1 MPVKDFQRELFDPQ
15 AIVSVIIK
23 CFAVVQNIFRHVYFP

>member
-1 MPVKDFQRELFDPQ
+1 MPVKDFQRKLFDPQ